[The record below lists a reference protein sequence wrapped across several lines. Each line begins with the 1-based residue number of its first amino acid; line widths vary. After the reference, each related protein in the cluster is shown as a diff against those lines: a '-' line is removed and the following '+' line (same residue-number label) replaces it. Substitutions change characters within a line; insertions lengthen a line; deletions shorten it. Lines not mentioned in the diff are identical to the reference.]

1 MARIIG
7 PLDFMRSEEIAR
19 GVLAARRIYERVAA
33 GCVSMVC
40 DSSIACVWAGR
51 PRAGW
56 AGPRWNMKMD
66 DQPENNKY

>member
-1 MARIIG
+1 MIE
-7 PLDFMRSEEIAR
+7 DWH
-19 GVLAARRIYERVAA
+19 AAFPTVKGWTERVAA